1 MSDAHGVLSSVPEQ
15 TGSVPEQT
23 GSVHQAEAVL
33 ALAGDL
39 IYYCIEW
46 IIIIDIRTYS
56 LESLNYWWYISHIIN
71 LFD

>member
-1 MSDAHGVLSSVPEQ
+1 MYDAHGVLSSVPEQ
-15 TGSVPEQT
+15 TGSV
-23 GSVHQAEAVL
+23 HQAEAVL
-33 ALAGDL
+33 VLAGDL

-46 IIIIDIRTYS
+46 IIIIEIRTYS